1 MSTQNITNRHMTQKL
16 QSNIMQNTGGQPV
29 IERILKAY
37 GFTTRQ
43 SLCNH
48 LGISQSTMANRYAR
62 NTFPSDWTIICS
74 IETGAS
80 LQWLISGEGGM
91 FEDEV
96 EHKTLTLKHYK
107 ITDGVL
113 TSHNDV
119 CYDSSLIP
127 ADLSSPSLV
136 AFENSLYL
144 IDEHVG
150 EINDGWWVIEI
161 DGLYSIREIFRFPG
175 GRIRVENG
183 KASFECQA
191 QDIKVFGKVILK
203 TEQLS

>member
-1 MSTQNITNRHMTQKL
+1 MSTRNITYRHIAQNLKAH
-16 QSNIMQNTGGQPV
+16 IMQNSGGQPV

-80 LQWLISGEGGM
+80 LQWLISGEGAM
-91 FEDEV
+91 FVDEV
-96 EHKTLTLKHYK
+96 EHKALALKHYK

-113 TSHNDV
+113 ISHNDTY
-119 CYDSSLIP
+119 YDSSLIP
-127 ADLSSPSLV
+127 AGLSSPSLV

-144 IDEHVG
+144 INEHEG

-203 TEQLS
+203 TVQLS

>member
-1 MSTQNITNRHMTQKL
+1 MSTRNITNRHMPQKL

-29 IERILKAY
+29 IERILTAY

-80 LQWLISGEGGM
+80 LEWLISGKGAMYG
-91 FEDEV
+91 DEV
-96 EHKTLTLKHYK
+96 EHKAIALKHHK
-107 ITDGVL
+107 ITNGVL
-113 TSHNDV
+113 SSQNDIY
-119 CYDSSLIP
+119 YDASLIP
-127 ADLSSPSLV
+127 ASLSSPSLV
-136 AFENSLYL
+136 VYENSLYL
-144 IDEHVG
+144 IDEHEG

-161 DGLYSIREIFRFPG
+161 DGLYSVREIFRFPG

-183 KASFECQA
+183 KASFECNA
-191 QDIKVFGKVILK
+191 KDIKVFGKVILK
-203 TEQLS
+203 TEQLI

>member
-1 MSTQNITNRHMTQKL
+1 MSIQKNTNRHIDQEL
-16 QSNIMQNTGGQPV
+16 RGNIMQNTGGQPV
-29 IERILKAY
+29 IERLLKAY

-48 LGISQSTMANRYAR
+48 LGVSQSTMANRYAR

-80 LQWLISGEGGM
+80 LQWLISGEGAM
-91 FEDEV
+91 FAGEV
-96 EHKTLTLKHYK
+96 EHKALVLKHYK

-113 TSHNDV
+113 SSHNDIH
-119 CYDSSLIP
+119 YDSSLIP
-127 ADLSSPSLV
+127 AGLSSPSLV
-136 AFENSLYL
+136 SFENSLYL
-144 IDEHVG
+144 IDKYEG

-161 DGLYSIREIFRFPG
+161 DGLFSIREIFRFPG
-175 GRIRVENG
+175 GRIRIENG

-191 QDIKVFGKVILK
+191 KDIKVFGKVILK
-203 TEQLS
+203 TEQIS

>member
-1 MSTQNITNRHMTQKL
+1 MSTRNITNRHMPEKL

-96 EHKTLTLKHYK
+96 EHKALALKHYK

-113 TSHNDV
+113 SSHNDIY
-119 CYDSSLIP
+119 YDSSLIP

-144 IDEHVG
+144 IDEHEG